1 VYDFGV
7 FINTSMY
14 FILHDTFYIYP
25 IILHYPTQ
33 SYTKKIINIYI
44 NNDENIQKRLTYK
57 SVYDIIHTVS
67 AMEGGENMH
76 KYAQRML
83 DYRASNK
90 KSIETC
96 AKEAGIAT
104 QTWRYLEKG
113 LQSPSRVTQRKL
125 EIYLD
130 KKGEKPNESIYK
142 SN

>member
-1 VYDFGV
+1 MYDFGA

-44 NNDENIQKRLTYK
+44 NNKENIQKRLTYK

-67 AMEGGENMH
+67 AMEGGEKMH
-76 KYAQRML
+76 EYAQRML

-130 KKGEKPNESIYK
+130 KKGEKPNESINK